1 MWNEFEA
8 LVTDTN
14 LAFADFTCKDKM
26 KMAAATLLVHAALA
40 DDEFHESESDKLRA
54 LVHER
59 FCYDDTV
66 IDNLLINAGLSSE
79 YQGYVD
85 IEGFIQT
92 VRDNFN
98 DAELRDF
105 LRMIWDVIIADGKIH
120 PYEQTMANML
130 AARFCIGPLEHEEIK
145 NNALQENP
153 LALA

>member
-14 LAFADFTCKDKM
+14 LAFADFSCKDKM
-26 KMAAATLLVHAALA
+26 KMAAATLLVHAAFA
-40 DDEFHESESDKLRA
+40 DEEFHESESDKLRE
-54 LVHER
+54 LVHQR

-66 IDNLLINAGLSSE
+66 IDNLIINAGLSSE
-79 YQGYVD
+79 YQGFIN
-85 IEGFIQT
+85 IESFIQT

-98 DAELRDF
+98 HDELRDF

-145 NNALQENP
+145 NNALEAMP
-153 LALA
+153 LTLT